1 MSQIWFNAIRAGDIA
16 FVRANATKYRGTRNK
31 HNETGLVYAIKHNR
45 VDIASFLIPYE
56 RNLILDGAFTP
67 LMVCALY
74 NCVDVA
80 TILAAS
86 GHSAVNSE
94 MQTALMIAA
103 ERDHA
108 KIIRIILPNEVMR
121 RDSRDR
127 TALMLA
133 SISGQNKAVEL
144 LLSQEGGF
152 VNSHKETAFYLALYH
167 NNLST
172 AKILEPVEANTW
184 CDKLVSVVGMCLS
197 DPKTT
202 EYIQYLAHK
211 YPNME
216 KAYKEFCGQAGASAL
231 GSYRELKSI
240 ADLRPSTSRR
250 TGVLSPLD
258 IRTNKTLFISPIPGI
273 ASSPRSS
280 RSVNPRLKEERS
292 VISQSIQNSANEL
305 EKFKDSYITNINQLR
320 RDAESLQKQLEAQ
333 APHQPQDPPRAS
345 TSAPRYQKTPTIL
358 RQPAV
363 TPTSFPETTSKDAH
377 IVHSFTSSPPR
388 AKRTGG
394 DVTTLCNEI
403 IVSFVKSMGANPSS
417 PRSPSKPTRSNSTLR
432 ARNPWD
438 TNLDVAPPC
447 VEQAV
452 STTDTSNSF
461 TNSKTANAYVNYNK
475 QMQSKLLAM
484 FNQKR
489 DRSLGWNSTD
499 SSFFSQSTGNKEKED
514 YRANM
519 DDPDGLASILT
530 RSVPIP
536 AQILHSPKDF
546 EIVYDQVLDNHDS
559 EHLNIKIPLIDNDT
573 HVYNSALINSVPF
586 RETTQSPKNVTSIF
600 MGANSIIQQQ
610 PQPEQPEQ
618 HNQPTNAPSTDTNQ
632 GLMDTIENFTQIID
646 DLSNENILLNKELDK
661 FRRMQRQLYDESKT
675 DKQTIESLRKQLDSM
690 AHNFSEATK
699 RDIYTMKKEIARLDN
714 SLMDAKRLELELSRV
729 VDDDDGDQITDESL
743 ML

>member
-56 RNLILDGAFTP
+56 RNLILDGGFTP

-108 KIIRIILPNEVMR
+108 KIIKIILPNEVMR
-121 RDSRDR
+121 RDSKDR

-133 SISGQNKAVEL
+133 SISGQTKAVEL
-144 LLSQEGGF
+144 LLPQEGGF

-216 KAYKEFCGQAGASAL
+216 KAYNDFCGQAGASTL
-231 GSYRELKSI
+231 GPYKEIYSI
-240 ADLRPSTSRR
+240 AELRPSTGRR
-250 TGVLSPLD
+250 TNIMSSADGKL
-258 IRTNKTLFISPIPGI
+258 NKTLFISPIPGVTS
-273 ASSPRSS
+273 SSPRSS
-280 RSVNPRLKEERS
+280 RSVNSRIKETQEA
-292 VISQSIQNSANEL
+292 VSQSIKNSATEL
-305 EKFKDSYITNINQLR
+305 EKFKDSGIARVGQLR
-320 RDAESLQKQLEAQ
+320 RDAEFLQRQLKEQ
-333 APHQPQDPPRAS
+333 IQMKEQISTLLQDPPRAS
-345 TSAPRYQKTPTIL
+345 TSIPRYQKTPTIL
-358 RQPAV
+358 CQPAV
-363 TPTSFPETTSKDAH
+363 TPTSLPGTTTNDEARV
-377 IVHSFTSSPPR
+377 VHSFTSSPPR
-388 AKRTGG
+388 VKRTGA

-403 IVSFVKSMGANPSS
+403 IVSFVKSIGTNALSPSS
-417 PRSPSKPTRSNSTLR
+417 LSSRPRSNSTLR
-432 ARNPWD
+432 LKDQHD
-438 TNLDVAPPC
+438 TRMDLIPVHT
-447 VEQAV
+447 EQTV
-452 STTDTSNSF
+452 SMSDTPSSLP
-461 TNSKTANAYVNYNK
+461 NSKTTNAYITYNK

-484 FNQKR
+484 FNQKH
-489 DRSLGWNSTD
+489 DRSTDWNGAD
-499 SSFFSQSTGNKEKED
+499 SSVFSQSSNNRGKEEYK
-514 YRANM
+514 ANTETHS
-519 DDPDGLASILT
+519 DIGSALT
-530 RSVPIP
+530 KSVPVL
-536 AQILHSPKDF
+536 AQTQPLQSPKPF
-546 EIVYDQVLDNHDS
+546 EIIYDQVADNTDS
-559 EHLNIKIPLIDNDT
+559 ERINIKIPLLDNDSVVNT
-573 HVYNSALINSVPF
+573 ASHYDAVHNQKNTTTIFTQSRNAASPQQQSDINS
-586 RETTQSPKNVTSIF
+586 TT
-600 MGANSIIQQQ
+600 
-610 PQPEQPEQ
+610 
-618 HNQPTNAPSTDTNQ
+618 TNQ

-661 FRRMQRQLYDESKT
+661 FKRIQRQLHDESKT
-675 DKQTIESLRKQLDSM
+675 DKKTIELLRRQLDNM
-690 AHNFSEATK
+690 AHNFSESTK

-729 VDDDDGDQITDESL
+729 VDDDDVDHITDESL